1 MQEKF
6 SNTVKTFVTP
16 FELTY
21 WSWLS
26 EKETFSDL
34 ERRLYIN
41 SNSMMIFAFF
51 KYKYYFL

>member
-26 EKETFSDL
+26 EKEAFSDP
-34 ERRLYIN
+34 ERILTVQ
-41 SNSMMIFAFF
+41 
-51 KYKYYFL
+51 